1 MSDMEYQDADY
12 QVIKMVNKGR
22 GPGGQLPCKTL
33 HFIPEE
39 RAESVLALDERIQK
53 IRKAM
58 PLIIFGATVLFA
70 FIAGMAL

>member
-12 QVIKMVNKGR
+12 QVIQMVNRGR

-53 IRKAM
+53 VRQVAV
-58 PLIIFGATVLFA
+58 PVLFA
-70 FIAGMAL
+70 LGLFFGFLAGLAL

>member
-12 QVIKMVNKGR
+12 QVIQMVNKGR

-39 RAESVLALDERIQK
+39 RAVSVLALDERIMRV
-53 IRKAM
+53 RKSM
-58 PLIIFGATVLFA
+58 PLIICGAIALFSFILGTA
-70 FIAGMAL
+70 F